1 MCGWDCKNI
10 WRKIR
15 QRLPGL
21 NMYGLPESRKYKFKF
36 IEKEG

>member
-1 MCGWDCKNI
+1 MAQNTAEAA
-10 WRKIR
+10 
-15 QRLPGL
+15 GL